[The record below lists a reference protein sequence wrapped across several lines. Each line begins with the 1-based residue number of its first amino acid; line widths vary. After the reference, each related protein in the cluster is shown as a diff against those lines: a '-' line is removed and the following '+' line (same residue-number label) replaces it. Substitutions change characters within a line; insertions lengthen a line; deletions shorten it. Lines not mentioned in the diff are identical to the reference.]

1 MATSR
6 DTFESVIYVNDEQAN
21 DAIAKMTK
29 RMADLNAEYEN
40 LKTKNG
46 ELHKDTLKKKK
57 DIDSLQK
64 SIDGVKKGI
73 DNYAD
78 AIKNLDGRSIE
89 NLVKLKR
96 QLNSEIKKLVP
107 GTEEYIKLTND
118 YKKVDARISSL
129 QKAMKE
135 VNGEQNRLVSW
146 GNKVQGAFV
155 TLNGIWGKAITA
167 LKGIAKVTKEV
178 INASQ
183 TMGDKWN
190 NAMSAMKTTTEA
202 FFMSLSTGDWSAF
215 QNGLSEA
222 LKKARELAELKDTLG
237 SFQIAGG
244 YMNAKYRVDY
254 TSNMTE
260 ATDTEND
267 ADTRRAAL
275 DAAKAD
281 LEAQSEF
288 TKREAAT
295 TMEALK
301 KMFEAWKGITFD
313 SEEEFNSFFDRLF
326 KYTTTGAD
334 DAVNEI
340 VRLKKEY
347 EDLKHLHNVEA
358 RGGFV
363 NDEIINKELEA
374 QKAYLSAL
382 NSATKETVAL
392 ASAAEL
398 NDEKQKELIQTYSA
412 FRADMQRIEQDT
424 RSYNKT
430 RDRVLKQIEAEKTE
444 IGAVMSDVDE
454 WAAKEKQAA
463 LERYLANKNQ
473 FDSTADAYREYQDE
487 LSVIDSE
494 ADAKRN
500 AAQEAENAR
509 IKAEAEKRKAER
521 EKLIQQQQ
529 AETDKAYQKAMD
541 RVAKQESSQIL
552 IWKQQYAEGIIE
564 KERFEEEKS
573 KIEEDFLRQRAEIAK
588 RYKKDSDPFT
598 SQLLDIQIKRNDD
611 SKNKDAADKKKKY
624 DEELSLLKQSQK
636 DEETE
641 LKKQLTRNEIT
652 QDEYDSKM
660 LAAKVNYLKQSVD
673 LAAKYGQDGTQIMQ
687 AYLDAQV
694 EAEILALQQME
705 KLKKEAKDVK
715 DSLRTPDEV
724 RADDMAKELA
734 RLEELHDAG
743 VLLEEDYEKKVQAI
757 HKKYKQEQLDEDLE
771 NLKGYFEKA
780 NKVMEGVSGFVSQ
793 LQSAETA
800 NLEAEYQARLTAAGD
815 NAEKREQIEAEYEAK
830 KLDLQKKYADVD
842 MVINI
847 AKAVAAGALAAVQAY
862 AAAEGNPVLGAI
874 FAGMIAATTA
884 AEIAT
889 IIAQRNAIKNTS
901 AGASGGGSGS
911 LPSGTRTVNGGYAEG
926 GYTGAGGK
934 YEPAGIVHRGEWV
947 APRWMVSENPVT
959 FANLERY
966 RRTGSGGRSGNASR
980 GFADGGYATATST
993 GSVSEAAGAPVVLS
1007 KESAQMIADMIAAK
1021 GITIVQLDKAL
1032 NDKHAQESRFK
1043 KVTSR

>member
-1 MATSR
+1 MAKNST
-6 DTFESVIYVNDEQAN
+6 EAN
-21 DAIAKMTK
+21 VT
-29 RMADLNAEYEN
+29 
-40 LKTKNG
+40 
-46 ELHKDTLKKKK
+46 
-57 DIDSLQK
+57 
-64 SIDGVKKGI
+64 
-73 DNYAD
+73 
-78 AIKNLDGRSIE
+78 
-89 NLVKLKR
+89 
-96 QLNSEIKKLVP
+96 
-107 GTEEYIKLTND
+107 
-118 YKKVDARISSL
+118 
-129 QKAMKE
+129 
-135 VNGEQNRLVSW
+135 
-146 GNKVQGAFV
+146 V
-155 TLNGIWGKAITA
+155 TLNGEAARNELKELTKQMDFYREAAAEAYKQGKKALGDEMTKNYENLQKNVKVANKEMKDFSETIQNLSTKSINELKNAARGLERQLKNMAPDDKDFAEKAKQYQTITGRVKSLENAYKSVTKQNTGFLESFNKLQGAWVVGMGVLGKVVTA

-183 TMGDKWN
+183 TTGDAWN

-301 KMFEAWKGITFD
+301 KMFESWKGLTFD

-398 NDEKQKELIQTYSA
+398 NDEKQKELIQTYSV

-444 IGAVMSDVDE
+444 IGAVMSDIDE

-660 LAAKVNYLKQSVD
+660 LESKVNYLKQSVD
-673 LAAKYGQDGTQIMQ
+673 LAAEYGQDETQIMQ

-715 DSLRTPDEV
+715 DSLRTPEEV
-724 RADDMAKELA
+724 RGDDMAKELA

-743 VLLEEDYEKKVQAI
+743 LLLEEDYEKKVQAV
-757 HKKYKQEQLDEDLE
+757 HDKYKQEQLDEDLGR
-771 NLKGYFEKA
+771 LKGYFEKA
-780 NKVMEGVSGFVSQ
+780 NKVMEGVSEFTSA

-800 NLEAEYQARLTAAGD
+800 KLESEYQARLTAAGD
-815 NAEKREQIEAEYEAK
+815 NAEEREAIEAEYEQK
-830 KLDLQKKYADVD
+830 KLDLQKKYADAD
-842 MVINI
+842 MAINI
-847 AKAVAAGALAAVQAY
+847 AKAIAAGALASVEAI
-862 AAAEGNPVLGAI
+862 AAAGGNPVLSAVFI
-874 FAGMIAATTA
+874 ALIAATTA
-884 AEIAT
+884 AEVAS
-889 IIAQRNAIKNTS
+889 IIQQRNAIKNAS
-901 AGASGGGSGS
+901 AGGGGGSAPKTGS
-911 LPSGTRTVNGGYAEG
+911 REMTGYAEG
-926 GYTGAGGK
+926 GYTEDHTTVTTVG
-934 YEPAGIVHRGEWV
+934 ERGREWV
-947 APRWMVSENPVT
+947 APAWMVRKNPVT
-959 FANLERY
+959 FSNLERY
-966 RRTGSGGRSGNASR
+966 RKTGSHGRSGSVSR
-980 GFADGGYATATST
+980 GFADGGFTEN
-993 GSVSEAAGAPVVLS
+993 VSEKMQGGMLSVGDLEAAVETAIVKSMQNGAIRAYLVRNDLT
-1007 KESAQMIADMIAAK
+1007 E
-1021 GITIVQLDKAL
+1021 LDS
-1032 NDKHAQESRFK
+1032 QTERFK
-1043 KVTSR
+1043 KMTSR